1 VRLAAVRG
9 AEWDEFEEVD
19 WTGRFVGPLRPTWR
33 VPAARMKLAK
43 AKKAD
48 SAHDHLVP
56 LSREAVEVLLAARQI
71 AGGSRYTFA
80 GRNGAQLGEGAI
92 GALYASTRFHGRH
105 VPHGWRATFST
116 LLNERFPADRALID
130 RALAHAGKDK
140 VEAAYNRA
148 EHLGR
153 RRWLFQAWG
162 EMLA

>member
-1 VRLAAVRG
+1 
-9 AEWDEFEEVD
+9 
-19 WTGRFVGPLRPTWR
+19 
-33 VPAARMKLAK
+33 MKLAK

-56 LSREAVEVLLAARQI
+56 LSGEAVEVLRAARNGPGI
-71 AGGSRYTFA
+71 ISADLDRVGRYVFPGAGGRP
-80 GRNGAQLGEGAI
+80 LGEGAI
-92 GALYASTRFHGRH
+92 RDLYARTCFHGRH

-153 RRWLFQAWG
+153 RRWLFQLWG
-162 EMLA
+162 EMLGR